1 MLGDLVEK
9 KWLSPIDEETL
20 DSHAMERAEVLD
32 LVRLR
37 ETNWG
42 DNVYGVPFGSA
53 VLTTARRTD
62 LIPSPPATWAE
73 YAESA
78 ELASQKD
85 SSIPGALEPLA
96 GNWAAEVFLARAAA
110 YARRRDTMASLF
122 DYKSMSALLA
132 TPPFERALRE
142 LVAISRQSPKNIE
155 MTPSDTA
162 AAVMGGECGMTLTWA
177 TGQTPS
183 PQPATPVAF
192 SEVPGSPDVFDQ
204 RKKEWAV
211 RPSDSPGRVTLV
223 GVAGRMGSVT
233 RLSSQPGETARA
245 LALLASADWSR
256 RISPHS
262 LATAPFRSAHNAHVS
277 AWAEQLDAA
286 SANSYGDAVENALRR
301 PDWLF
306 SPRIPGRDDYLVSLS
321 DAVREAVG
329 GADIAESLASVCDS
343 WDQITSKRGL
353 ESQRKAYQDSLVR

>member
-1 MLGDLVEK
+1 
-9 KWLSPIDEETL
+9 
-20 DSHAMERAEVLD
+20 
-32 LVRLR
+32 
-37 ETNWG
+37 
-42 DNVYGVPFGSA
+42 
-53 VLTTARRTD
+53 
-62 LIPSPPATWAE
+62 
-73 YAESA
+73 
-78 ELASQKD
+78 
-85 SSIPGALEPLA
+85 
-96 GNWAAEVFLARAAA
+96 
-110 YARRRDTMASLF
+110 
-122 DYKSMSALLA
+122 
-132 TPPFERALRE
+132 
-142 LVAISRQSPKNIE
+142 
-155 MTPSDTA
+155 
-162 AAVMGGECGMTLTWA
+162 
-177 TGQTPS
+177 
-183 PQPATPVAF
+183 
-192 SEVPGSPDVFDQ
+192 
-204 RKKEWAV
+204 
-211 RPSDSPGRVTLV
+211 
-223 GVAGRMGSVT
+223 VAGRMGSVT